1 MRTKIL
7 PLKYDR
13 SCRISTW
20 GYTFDSL
27 TELKFAVS
35 IMEDYEFIREPVSI
49 YYHPGTKM
57 PVKQIRHFH
66 RRYTPDFLIRHRQT
80 HEAFLIEIKPRC
92 LEFHPQLLQRKLV
105 AENFISQESLDW
117 TYKIIFD
124 DEIILTA
131 DQLEEFEQCFQL
143 NSTSAWKLWF
153 EEYRRKINPGNSTN
167 LASLPENKR
176 IQFLMFGDSGL
187 RHQSKWSGEQPVI
200 NW

>member
-1 MRTKIL
+1 MTTKIL
-7 PLKYDR
+7 PLKYER

-35 IMEDYEFIREPVSI
+35 VMEDYEFMREPVSV

-66 RRYTPDFLIRHRQT
+66 RRYTPDYLIRHRQT

-105 AENFISQESLDW
+105 AENFISQENLDW
-117 TYKIIFD
+117 KYKIVFD
-124 DEIILTA
+124 DEIVLTA
-131 DQLEEFEQCFQL
+131 DQLEEFEQCFKL
-143 NSTSAWKLWF
+143 NSHSAWKKWF
-153 EEYRRKINPGNSTN
+153 SEYSRRLNTVNASIFTN
-167 LASLPENKR
+167 APENNR
-176 IQFLMFGDSGL
+176 IQFLMFGVAGMQHTS
-187 RHQSKWSGEQPVI
+187 RWR
-200 NW
+200 